1 MRIPSFCLFTV
12 LLALAASSVTA
23 QAVPNAISY
32 QGKLTDSTGQIVPD
46 GDYQIQFKLY
56 SEASGGTAFWT
67 STKKTVRTSGGVFT
81 TEIEPITPADIAGH
95 EDIWLEIVVGDPGVA
110 LSPRIKLYSTPF
122 SIRAGDL
129 VLPYS
134 GSASSA
140 NAVLSVTNSGTGPA
154 AQFSVSNPANS
165 SPALTIST
173 SGTGPA
179 AKFLGIAEM
188 TGFKLTTMPGT
199 GKVLTSDAEGVGTWQ
214 EPITYSAGEGL
225 SLSENI
231 FSVAPQGITESMLAN
246 GAVTAEKLADN
257 SITSQKIQDGSILLA
272 DLGSNGASAGEVL
285 KFDGTA
291 WTPAHDND
299 TTYTA
304 GEGINLANNTIS
316 VAPQGI
322 TESMLANGSVT
333 AEKLADNSITSQK
346 IQDGSILL
354 ADLGSNGASAGEVL
368 KFDGTAWTPAHDND
382 TTYTAGDG
390 LTLTGTSFSIA
401 SAAITSTML
410 ANDSVDSSKIA
421 DGTIQLNDLSQSG
434 ASAGEVIKWNGTAWA
449 PAADESGGTYTAGA
463 GLILNEN
470 QFSIAPGGVTDTMLA
485 DNSVTSAKI
494 LDGTISPADI
504 QVPMGITG
512 TVDAEN
518 GLVTASNSGTGYAIK
533 GIGTTG
539 SAIVGYS
546 ESGTAGIFDQGASN
560 TNPALHVISRNNENK
575 VAIKAEGDIR
585 VVYPGASDGATNR
598 ANPIAYAYINSNGTK
613 ASGTPNISCELNDDA
628 QRYDITITKYDGTI
642 ENYDGTNYVA
652 IVTPVTA
659 GGTTPNIAVTGAAN
673 GKLFVEI
680 WSILNFKVQGAFQ
693 IVIYKP

>member
-1 MRIPSFCLFTV
+1 MRIPSFCLFAI

-23 QAVPNAISY
+23 QTVPNAISY
-32 QGKLTDSTGQIVPD
+32 QGKLTDSAGQIVPD

-56 SEASGGTAFWT
+56 SEESGGTAFWT

-95 EDIWLEIVVGDPGVA
+95 EDIWLEIAVGDPGVA

-179 AKFLGIAEM
+179 AKFLGLAEM

-225 SLSENI
+225 NLSEHI
-231 FSVAPQGITESMLAN
+231 F
-246 GAVTAEKLADN
+246 
-257 SITSQKIQDGSILLA
+257 
-272 DLGSNGASAGEVL
+272 
-285 KFDGTA
+285 
-291 WTPAHDND
+291 
-299 TTYTA
+299 
-304 GEGINLANNTIS
+304 S

-354 ADLGSNGASAGEVL
+354 ADLASNGASAGEVL
-368 KFDGTAWTPAHDND
+368 KFDGTVWTPAQDND

-390 LTLTGTSFSIA
+390 LALIGTSFSIA
-401 SAAITSTML
+401 SAGITSTML

-463 GLILNEN
+463 GLTLNEN
-470 QFSIAPGGVTDTMLA
+470 EFSIASGGVVDAMLA

-494 LDGTISPADI
+494 LDGTISAADI
-504 QVPMGITG
+504 QVPMGIIG
-512 TVDAEN
+512 EVDAEN

-659 GGTTPNIAVTGAAN
+659 GGTTPNIAVTGAAD